1 MKFCLAMEYCGVFV
15 MVKKVGCIL
24 DSKVTFLDFHG
35 DLNRIAFFFFFFF
48 CQKVSSIIV
57 ICPLEEY
64 ILVQ

>member
-35 DLNRIAFFFFFFF
+35 DLNRIAFFFFFVKKYPLSF
-48 CQKVSSIIV
+48 V

>member
-35 DLNRIAFFFFFFF
+35 DLNRIAFFFFFFVKKYPLSF
-48 CQKVSSIIV
+48 V